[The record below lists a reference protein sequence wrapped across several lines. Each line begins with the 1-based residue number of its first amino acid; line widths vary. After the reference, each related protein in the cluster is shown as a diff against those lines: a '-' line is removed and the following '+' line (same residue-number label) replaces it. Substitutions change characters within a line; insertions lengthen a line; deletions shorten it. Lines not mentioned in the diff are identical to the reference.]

1 MAIIAAIVAICGLI
15 TAAALELTTDDNDHL
30 KKYYDSFPTEKVND
44 YISMS
49 LVFSNF
55 IKW

>member
-30 KKYYDSFPTEKVND
+30 KKYYDSFPAEKVND
-44 YISMS
+44 HIYDIS
-49 LVFSNF
+49 
-55 IKW
+55 IQ